1 MSFTIKEAS
10 ERLGCPA
17 HKIRYYEKE
26 GLLPY
31 INRDQNGN
39 RLFEEEHLDW
49 MRVMSCFRATGMKVS
64 VLKQMVNLAM
74 EGAST
79 IPLRKAI
86 LTQYKKELHQ
96 RQNDLNQALE
106 AVNQKLSIY
115 DDMEKDKE
123 DSENKLL
130 QEMSSLK
137 HIYSNRRGRLG

>member
-31 INRDQNGN
+31 IRRDQNGN
-39 RLFEEEHLDW
+39 RLFEEEHLEW

-86 LTQYKKELHQ
+86 LTQYKKELYQ

-115 DDMEKDKE
+115 DDMEKGKE

-137 HIYSNRRGRLG
+137 HI

>member
-1 MSFTIKEAS
+1 MSFTIKEAA

-26 GLLPY
+26 GLLPF
-31 INRDQNGN
+31 IKRDQNGN
-39 RLFEEEHLDW
+39 RLFEQEHVDW

-79 IPLRKAI
+79 IPLRKAM
-86 LTQYKKELHQ
+86 LMQYKDELYQ

-115 DDMEKDKE
+115 DDMEKDE
-123 DSENKLL
+123 VDSENKLL
-130 QEMSSLK
+130 QEMSSLE
-137 HIYSNRRGRLG
+137 HI

>member
-39 RLFEEEHLDW
+39 RLFEEEHLEW

-79 IPLRKAI
+79 IPLRKAM

-96 RQNDLNQALE
+96 RQNDLTQALK

-115 DDMEKDKE
+115 DDMEKGKE
-123 DSENKLL
+123 DSENRLL

-137 HIYSNRRGRLG
+137 HI

>member
-39 RLFEEEHLDW
+39 RLFEEEHLEW

-79 IPLRKAI
+79 IPLRKAM

-115 DDMEKDKE
+115 DDMEKGKE
-123 DSENKLL
+123 DSENRLL

-137 HIYSNRRGRLG
+137 HI

>member
-31 INRDQNGN
+31 IRRDQNGN

-79 IPLRKAI
+79 IPLRKAM

-115 DDMEKDKE
+115 DDMEKGKE
-123 DSENKLL
+123 DSENRLL

-137 HIYSNRRGRLG
+137 HI

>member
-39 RLFEEEHLDW
+39 RLFEEEHLEW

-79 IPLRKAI
+79 IPLRKAM

-115 DDMEKDKE
+115 DDMEKGKE

-130 QEMSSLK
+130 REMSSLK
-137 HIYSNRRGRLG
+137 HI

>member
-79 IPLRKAI
+79 IPLRKAM

-115 DDMEKDKE
+115 DDMEKGKE

-137 HIYSNRRGRLG
+137 HI

>member
-39 RLFEEEHLDW
+39 RLFEEEHLEW

-79 IPLRKAI
+79 IPLRKAM

-115 DDMEKDKE
+115 DDMEKGKE

-137 HIYSNRRGRLG
+137 HI

>member
-79 IPLRKAI
+79 IPLRKAM

-137 HIYSNRRGRLG
+137 HI

>member
-31 INRDQNGN
+31 IRRDQNGN

-74 EGAST
+74 EDAST
-79 IPLRKAI
+79 IPLRKAM

-115 DDMEKDKE
+115 DDMEKGKE
-123 DSENKLL
+123 DSENRLL

-137 HIYSNRRGRLG
+137 HI

>member
-39 RLFEEEHLDW
+39 RLFEEEHLEW

-79 IPLRKAI
+79 IPLRKAM
-86 LTQYKKELHQ
+86 LTQYKKELYQ

-115 DDMEKDKE
+115 DDMEKGKE

-137 HIYSNRRGRLG
+137 HI

>member
-39 RLFEEEHLDW
+39 RLFEEEHLEW

-79 IPLRKAI
+79 IPLRKAM

-96 RQNDLNQALE
+96 RQIDLNQALE

-115 DDMEKDKE
+115 DDMEKGKE

-130 QEMSSLK
+130 QEISTLK
-137 HIYSNRRGRLG
+137 HI